1 MAWDSDSLYILRV
14 LLDDLDEDAPRYSD
28 DKLISLSV
36 VAAYQLK
43 QELDFDI
50 TYTINLSAETITPD
64 PSSDEAFMNLMTL
77 KAACS
82 VNRGELLVAANRA
95 IAVRDGKSSV
105 DLRGVS
111 DQKLKVIEKG
121 WCAAY
126 ADARLDYLK
135 AQAGVSR
142 LGGTVAGAAVLSPF
156 RLFARTYFG
165 TPIPR

>member
-1 MAWDSDSLYILRV
+1 MAWDSDALYILRV
-14 LLDDLDEDAPRYSD
+14 LLDDLDETAPRYSD

-36 VAAYQLK
+36 VAAYQLQ
-43 QELDFDI
+43 QELTFD
-50 TYTINLSAETITPD
+50 TSYTVSLSAESISPD
-64 PSSDEAFMNLMTL
+64 PGDDQAFMNLMTL

-111 DQKLKVIEKG
+111 DQKLKVLEKG

-135 AQAGVSR
+135 EQAGVSR

-156 RLFARTYFG
+156 RMFARTYFG
-165 TPIPR
+165 MPTPS